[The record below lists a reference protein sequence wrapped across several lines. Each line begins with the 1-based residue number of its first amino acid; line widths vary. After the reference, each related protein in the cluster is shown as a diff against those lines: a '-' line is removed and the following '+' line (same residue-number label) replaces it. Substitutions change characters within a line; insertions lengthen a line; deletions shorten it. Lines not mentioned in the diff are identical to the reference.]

1 MISRVIDYTPLYK
14 ALEDSPAKDWLNSL
28 DASIQR
34 AFNSPRHGDLDR
46 WLELLQALPTI
57 APTSVDLKNEVRIGS
72 ESDCRDD
79 VRAEIE
85 KQLRIL
91 APWRKGPF
99 SIFGIHIDTEWH
111 SDWKWRRV
119 QHHIEPLRGKHVL
132 DIGCGNGY
140 YALRSYGEGAELVV
154 GVDPG
159 QKYIMQFYALKKYL
173 GDIPVHLLPL
183 GIEDIPPALKA
194 FDTVF
199 SMGVL
204 YHRRSPL
211 DHLVELRDCLKPGGE
226 LVLETLVIE
235 GDINTVLLPKDR
247 YQQMRNVWFLPSC
260 DALVNWLQRSGFV
273 NVRVV
278 DVSATTTA
286 EQRATDWMQF
296 DSLEKFLDPSDQ
308 SKTIEGYPGPVRAVI
323 LANAPVKN

>member
-1 MISRVIDYTPLYK
+1 MLDYSALYK
-14 ALEDSPAKDWLNSL
+14 TLEKTDAAEWLNTLQQSV
-28 DASIQR
+28 DR
-34 AFNSPRHGDLDR
+34 AFNSPRHGELDN
-46 WLELLQALPTI
+46 WLSMLDNLPDIKPSQIELG
-57 APTSVDLKNEVRIGS
+57 SEVKIGS
-72 ESDCRDD
+72 EKDTDQNTRKKLEQD
-79 VRAEIE
+79 
-85 KQLRIL
+85 LRIL
-91 APWRKGPF
+91 MPWRKGPF
-99 SIFGIHIDTEWH
+99 SLFGIDINTEWH
-111 SDWKWRRV
+111 SDWKWDRV
-119 QHHIEPLRGKHVL
+119 QPHIKPLQGKQVL

-140 YALRSYGEGAELVV
+140 YALRSYGQGADLVI

-183 GIEDIPPALKA
+183 GIEDIPPSLNA

-211 DHLVELRDCLKPGGE
+211 DHLIELRECLKPGGE

-235 GDINTVLLPKDR
+235 GDVNSVLLPAGR

-260 DALVNWLQRSGFV
+260 DALVLWLQRVGFK

-278 DVSATTTA
+278 DVSKTTTD
-286 EQRATDWMQF
+286 EQRATDWMTF
-296 DSLEKFLDPSDQ
+296 DSLEKFLDPNDST
-308 SKTIEGYPGPVRAVI
+308 KTIEGYPGPMRAVV
-323 LANAPVKN
+323 LAEAPA

>member
-1 MISRVIDYTPLYK
+1 MIDYSDLYK
-14 ALEDSPAKDWLNSL
+14 ALESS
-28 DASIQR
+28 DASEWLETLADSVER
-34 AFNSPRHGDLDR
+34 AFNSPRHGELDK
-46 WLELLQALPTI
+46 WLAMLDNLPDIKPSSIELNT
-57 APTSVDLKNEVRIGS
+57 EVRIGNT
-72 ESDCRDD
+72 SDCDENIRELLEQD
-79 VRAEIE
+79 
-85 KQLRIL
+85 LRML
-91 APWRKGPF
+91 MPWRKGPL
-99 SIFGIHIDTEWH
+99 SMFGININTEWH
-111 SDWKWRRV
+111 SDWKWDRV
-119 QHHIEPLRGKHVL
+119 RPHIKPLKGKDVL

-140 YALRSYGEGAELVV
+140 YALRSYGQGADLVV

-183 GIEDIPPALKA
+183 GIEDIPPSLKA

-211 DHLVELRDCLKPGGE
+211 EHLYELRECLKPGGE

-235 GDINTVLLPKDR
+235 GDVNSVLLPTNR

-260 DALVNWLQRSGFV
+260 DALVLWLQRCGFK

-278 DVSATTTA
+278 DVTKTSTN
-286 EQRATDWMQF
+286 EQRATDWMTF
-296 DSLEKFLDPSDQ
+296 DSLEKFLDPADPT
-308 SKTIEGYPGPVRAVI
+308 KTIEGYPGPMRAVV
-323 LANAPVKN
+323 LANAP

>member
-1 MISRVIDYTPLYK
+1 MMLDYSGLYK
-14 ALEDSPAKDWLNSL
+14 TLEQTDAAEWLNTLEQSV
-28 DASIQR
+28 DK
-34 AFNSPRHGDLDR
+34 AFNSPRHGELDN
-46 WLELLQALPTI
+46 WLSMLENLPDIKASEMELI
-57 APTSVDLKNEVRIGS
+57 SEVKIGS
-72 ESDCRDD
+72 DKDTDKASL
-79 VRAEIE
+79 E
-85 KQLRIL
+85 KLEQDLRIL
-91 APWRKGPF
+91 MPWRKGPF
-99 SIFGIHIDTEWH
+99 SLFGININTEWH
-111 SDWKWRRV
+111 SDWKWDRV
-119 QHHIEPLRGKHVL
+119 QPHIKPLTGKQVL

-140 YALRSYGEGAELVV
+140 YALRSYGQGADLVI

-183 GIEDIPPALKA
+183 GIEDIPPSLKA

-211 DHLVELRDCLKPGGE
+211 DHLIELRECLKPGGE

-235 GDINTVLLPKDR
+235 GDVNSVLLPTGR

-260 DALVNWLQRSGFV
+260 DALVLWLQRCGFK

-278 DVSATTTA
+278 DVSKTTTD
-286 EQRATDWMQF
+286 EQRATDWMTVE
-296 DSLEKFLDPSDQ
+296 SLEKFLDPNDS
-308 SKTIEGYPGPVRAVI
+308 SKTIEGYPGPMRAVV
-323 LANAPVKN
+323 LAEAP

>member
-1 MISRVIDYTPLYK
+1 MIDYRQLYI
-14 ALEDSPAKDWLNSL
+14 ALENSDAKEWLQTLEPSVE
-28 DASIQR
+28 R
-34 AFNSPRHGDLDR
+34 AFNSPRHGELDKWLAMLDNLPNLKASSLDL
-46 WLELLQALPTI
+46 L
-57 APTSVDLKNEVRIGS
+57 SKVRIGDS
-72 ESDCRDD
+72 GDSDENSRELLEQD
-79 VRAEIE
+79 
-85 KQLRIL
+85 LRML
-91 APWRKGPF
+91 MPWRKGPF
-99 SIFGIHIDTEWH
+99 SLFGIEINTEWH
-111 SDWKWRRV
+111 SDWKWERV
-119 QHHIEPLRGKHVL
+119 QPHIANLKGKLVL

-140 YALRSYGEGAELVV
+140 YALRSYGQGAALVV

-211 DHLVELRDCLKPGGE
+211 EHLFELRDCLKPGGE

-235 GDINTVLLPKDR
+235 GDVNSVLLPTGR

-260 DALVNWLQRSGFV
+260 DALVLWLQRCGFQ

-278 DVSATTTA
+278 DVSKTTTA
-286 EQRATDWMQF
+286 EQRTTDWMTF
-296 DSLEKFLDPSDQ
+296 DSLEKFLDPDDQ
-308 SKTIEGYPGPVRAVI
+308 SKTIEGYPGPMRAVI
-323 LANAPVKN
+323 LANAPD